1 MFAVLYA
8 IVARRDL
15 VTLTAPALRQP
26 LATAVRL
33 LLIEA
38 EGILL
43 ATVLE
48 EPLTEMAEA
57 ASREAGLPARAVA
70 GSRSGRPHGQLAG
83 P

>member
-1 MFAVLYA
+1 MVS
-8 IVARRDL
+8 
-15 VTLTAPALRQP
+15 LTAPALRQP

-57 ASREAGLPARAVA
+57 ALT
-70 GSRSGRPHGQLAG
+70 
-83 P
+83 